1 MDMRAAVF
9 RHFNAAV
16 CLVRSLPFQCV
27 EMLPPLKSVD
37 SDRLLLQRDRYSLC
51 ALQTESPKGLDC

>member
-1 MDMRAAVF
+1 MDTRAPVF

-16 CLVRSLPFQCV
+16 CLVGSLPFQCV

-37 SDRLLLQRDRYSLC
+37 SD
-51 ALQTESPKGLDC
+51 